1 MTIVRYI
8 DGQCYMFI
16 LTEDE
21 LPAAYKWVQREE
33 YDATVLDILQFN
45 GCHDEFEALMDSPK
59 LLYQTAKN
67 YRERANKAAQNLN
80 MVEESL
86 PYGVLEAMPT

>member
-8 DGQCYMFI
+8 DGQCYMFS

-21 LPAAYKWVQREE
+21 LLAAYKWVQREE
-33 YDATVLDILQFN
+33 DEATVLDILQFN

-67 YRERANKAAQNLN
+67 YRERANKAAQNLD

-86 PYGVLEAMPT
+86 PFDVLEAMPA